1 MKSAFSV
8 RIYELIKSYAYQK
21 NKTFE
26 INELKHLLMVD
37 NVKSYERYP
46 DFRRFV
52 LEPAQ
57 KEINK
62 LTDLNMLYE
71 PITKGRKVVK
81 IKFVIQ
87 HKDIMER
94 LAAEQT
100 VNNELDQ
107 E

>member
-21 NKTFE
+21 NKIFE
-26 INELKHLLMVD
+26 INELKRLLMVD
-37 NVKSYERYP
+37 NVKSYNNFK

-52 LEPAQ
+52 LEKALE
-57 KEINK
+57 EINR
-62 LTDLNMLYE
+62 LTDLSISYE
-71 PITKGRKVVK
+71 PIIKGRKVVK

-87 HKDIMER
+87 YKDIMER

>member
-1 MKSAFSV
+1 MS
-8 RIYELIKSYAYQK
+8 
-21 NKTFE
+21 
-26 INELKHLLMVD
+26 
-37 NVKSYERYP
+37 
-46 DFRRFV
+46 
-52 LEPAQ
+52 
-57 KEINK
+57 
-62 LTDLNMLYE
+62 YE

-87 HKDIMER
+87 HKNIMEH